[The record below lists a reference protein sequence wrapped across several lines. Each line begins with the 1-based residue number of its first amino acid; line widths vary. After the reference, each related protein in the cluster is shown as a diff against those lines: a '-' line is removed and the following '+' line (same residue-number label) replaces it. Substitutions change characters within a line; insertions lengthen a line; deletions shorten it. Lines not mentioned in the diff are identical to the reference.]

1 LPDATGLRYEGSM
14 SEFGDKL
21 GLLKPGQ
28 VWTMRGAP
36 NPAARVIVGRVEP
49 FKGRMIAHIS
59 VRDLDPPG
67 DVEGF
72 GEEAELTI
80 SHIPIALEAAA
91 ESLSVMITPMG
102 EISADFE
109 EAFADWRAMAD
120 AGQAGIFVE
129 SIPEA
134 IYDIFAIMRS
144 GAPEKS

>member
-1 LPDATGLRYEGSM
+1 M
-14 SEFGDKL
+14 SDFGDKF

-49 FKGRMIAHIS
+49 FKGRMIAHIT
-59 VRDLDPPG
+59 VRDLDPPS

-72 GEEAELTI
+72 GEDAELTI

-91 ESLSVMITPMG
+91 ESLSVLITPMG

-109 EAFADWRAMAD
+109 DAYIDWKTLAN

-134 IYDIFAIMRS
+134 IYDIFAIMRG

>member
-1 LPDATGLRYEGSM
+1 M

-28 VWTMRGAP
+28 VWTLRNAP

-49 FKGRMIAHIS
+49 FKGRMIAHVT

-67 DVEGF
+67 DVDGF

-80 SHIPIALEAAA
+80 SHIPIALEGAA

-102 EISADFE
+102 EISEDFE
-109 EAFADWRAMAD
+109 EAYADWKTLAD
-120 AGQAGIFVE
+120 KGQAGIFVE
-129 SIPEA
+129 SIAEA
-134 IYDIFAIMRS
+134 VYDIFAIMRGS
-144 GAPEKS
+144 APEKS

>member
-1 LPDATGLRYEGSM
+1 M

-28 VWTMRGAP
+28 VWTMRAAP

-49 FKGRMIAHIS
+49 FKGRMIAHVT

-67 DVEGF
+67 GVDGF

-91 ESLSVMITPMG
+91 ESLSTLITPMG
-102 EISADFE
+102 EVSADFE
-109 EAFADWRAMAD
+109 EAYGDWKKLADQ
-120 AGQAGIFVE
+120 GQAGIFVE
-129 SIPEA
+129 SIAEA
-134 IYDIFAIMRS
+134 VFDIFAIMRGS
-144 GAPEKS
+144 APEKS